1 MRATWTAW
9 WVGIVRTCEC
19 YPCGTSRSRNPW
31 DGWEGGE
38 ALESTKFSC
47 DGVYHVGLVLRR
59 TPLTVNQMI
68 CLCFY
73 HPEVAPGASWFLVF
87 VFGDI
92 SGALVWC
99 SFRFFSCSFLRLS
112 LVFFW
117 SLFLFLFGCHCR
129 RASRSVFSKLVL
141 VCCFSIFLFV
151 FVLHFLG
158 FFPLWWFSCFVLGRA
173 LLQSHFMPQGDIQD
187 EGPCFFFPFD
197 PCLFWWPEVFR
208 FDVAKP
214 RADRSSFMF
223 GTRDFPGNMIGSLPN
238 MILDSPRMP
247 GLKWKF
253 LVIVLVYSCVE
264 FGTSQY
270 MITSESI
277 PPRLQLS
284 FVFIPNFGKDF
295 EWFWFWRASFNKGC
309 LKPPR

>member
-1 MRATWTAW
+1 
-9 WVGIVRTCEC
+9 
-19 YPCGTSRSRNPW
+19 
-31 DGWEGGE
+31 
-38 ALESTKFSC
+38 
-47 DGVYHVGLVLRR
+47 
-59 TPLTVNQMI
+59 
-68 CLCFY
+68 
-73 HPEVAPGASWFLVF
+73 
-87 VFGDI
+87 
-92 SGALVWC
+92 
-99 SFRFFSCSFLRLS
+99 
-112 LVFFW
+112 
-117 SLFLFLFGCHCR
+117 
-129 RASRSVFSKLVL
+129 
-141 VCCFSIFLFV
+141 
-151 FVLHFLG
+151 
-158 FFPLWWFSCFVLGRA
+158 
-173 LLQSHFMPQGDIQD
+173 MPQGDIQD

-247 GLKWKF
+247 GLKWKIV
-253 LVIVLVYSCVE
+253 VIVLVYSCVE

-284 FVFIPNFGKDF
+284 FVFVPNFGKDF

-309 LKPPR
+309 LKPPRELQKNGAWKTHAVRAPPGKRTAGMQESMLVQPYIDILIVRFQPLVFWGD